1 MFSGIDRPR
10 QPLHPMAGLIL
21 SFLTLTLG
29 LALGQPLN
37 LYLFMASLAL
47 LYLVAGYGRTM
58 VRVFR
63 LLGVIALVVAGLAY
77 LAGDSVAGSLMTLGR
92 IALVGLSSVPLISA
106 HPTQLS
112 RALTQAGCPRI
123 IALALLITIRFVPV
137 LASEM
142 QRIREAMTIRG
153 VRFHWTNLR
162 HVYRALL
169 LPLVVR
175 LINISDLL
183 ALSVE
188 TRGFPLRERGTVYK
202 PVRWRLK
209 DALVGMAF
217 AGVIAGALVL

>member
-92 IALVGLSSVPLISA
+92 IALVGLSSVPLISV

-188 TRGFPLRERGTVYK
+188 TRGFSLRERGTVYK